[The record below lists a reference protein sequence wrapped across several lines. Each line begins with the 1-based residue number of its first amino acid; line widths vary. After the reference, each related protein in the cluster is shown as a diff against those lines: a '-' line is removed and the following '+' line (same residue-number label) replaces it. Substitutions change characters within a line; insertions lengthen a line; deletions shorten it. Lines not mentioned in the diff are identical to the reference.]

1 MAKTTRANG
10 PAGGY
15 DALRKRIADIKALQ
29 AEAGWFS
36 SSVYPDG
43 TPAAYVATVH
53 EFGVPEK
60 NIPSRSF
67 WRVAQEKYGQGWA
80 VLMGKG
86 ALRVMEGKMTAQA
99 MYDALGVQAA
109 GDIRETLARGTYQKL
124 ADATVAARA
133 RKRQVPVDAVNKDP
147 LHDTG
152 YLQATLNNQTRPRGT
167 E

>member
-1 MAKTTRANG
+1 MAKTTRTSGAD
-10 PAGGY
+10 GGY
-15 DALRKRIADIKALQ
+15 EALRKRIEDIKSLQ

-43 TPAAYVATVH
+43 TPVAYVATIH
-53 EFGVPEK
+53 EFGYPEG
-60 NIPSRSF
+60 NIPARPF
-67 WRVAQEKYGQGWA
+67 VRVAQEEFGKGWG

-86 ALRVMEGKMTAQA
+86 ANQVMKGKITAQA

-109 GDIRETLARGTYQKL
+109 GDIRATLARGNFEKL
-124 ADATVAARA
+124 ADATIEARA
-133 RKRQVPVDAVNKDP
+133 RKRKVTVDAVNKDP

-152 YLQATLNNQTRPRGT
+152 YMQATLNNQTRPRGT